1 MYFNCFLKNKYTKN
15 SPEQVQKINY
25 IILLY
30 KNNMK
35 RTNIFPN
42 KFKVINGKIPK
53 YYQYQSIWFFF
64 FFRKGKTTQYYSE

>member
-1 MYFNCFLKNKYTKN
+1 
-15 SPEQVQKINY
+15 
-25 IILLY
+25 
-30 KNNMK
+30 MK

-64 FFRKGKTTQYYSE
+64 FLEREKQHNIIVNSYLCVSGQ

>member
-1 MYFNCFLKNKYTKN
+1 
-15 SPEQVQKINY
+15 
-25 IILLY
+25 
-30 KNNMK
+30 MK

-64 FFRKGKTTQYYSE
+64 FFLEREKQHNIIVNSYLCVSGQ